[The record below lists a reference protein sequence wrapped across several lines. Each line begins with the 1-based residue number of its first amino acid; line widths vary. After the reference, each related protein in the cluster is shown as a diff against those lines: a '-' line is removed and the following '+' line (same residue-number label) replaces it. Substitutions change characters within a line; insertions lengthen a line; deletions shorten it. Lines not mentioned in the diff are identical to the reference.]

1 MYADCTWKQNLSGFR
16 LVIGRW
22 KSDRPSSSRSRTLYW
37 QFQVFS
43 LDETIAN
50 TYFLS
55 CLVPFYMNCSGDLIH
70 CLKISGNIKNNLR
83 TIWGSNRKKLRTA
96 QPQPKVTGSYK
107 KVCISWSTECSH
119 VSRWISSF
127 KAVFSNFTMTKMSH
141 LQKLSNK

>member
-37 QFQVFS
+37 QFQFFS

-107 KVCISWSTECSH
+107 KSVYFLINRMLSRFSLNILVQGCI
-119 VSRWISSF
+119 
-127 KAVFSNFTMTKMSH
+127 
-141 LQKLSNK
+141 LQLHYD